1 MTVVPIKNGSQA
13 IIKDLDDCYYY
24 IHEYMGKDFLDE
36 LKTCVEPIDI
46 QNDLD
51 ATKNELE
58 SYEVSLEDAQRAL
71 MDIKDIA
78 ERTIGLVRVK
88 SQTAVD
94 ALREI
99 IDIVDHEV

>member
-36 LKTCVEPIDI
+36 LKTCVEPINI

-51 ATKNELE
+51 ATKDELE
-58 SYEVSLEDAQRAL
+58 SYEASLEDAQRAL

-78 ERTIGLVRVK
+78 ERIIALVRVK

-94 ALREI
+94 ALKEI